1 MAITFPKINLPE
13 DFRQLSPVQ
22 KVVYGGGALAALG
35 LVAPLAVLAL
45 KAVTTAAMAAVIG
58 LALFMGFSA
67 LPPILRWWR
76 IRVLK
81 MMKATARQNPVE
93 TLQLEL
99 IDRKKAFEAAG
110 AMVVAVSAMRDSLRE
125 KLDEY
130 VERHGVKDASLER
143 SINQLSELVDRLR
156 ASLRQAGIKMEEF
169 ERFVARQA
177 DRWKLAKAT
186 GVLAALLKE
195 SGGGDVTDRFLKD
208 EAIDTIRDAVNLSF
222 AQMEQIL
229 QKDEVRQIVAAKP
242 APTRD
247 FTDMHFEIPDETTR
261 GRR

>member
-1 MAITFPKINLPE
+1 
-13 DFRQLSPVQ
+13 
-22 KVVYGGGALAALG
+22 VYGGGALIG
-35 LVAPLAVLAL
+35 LAFLAPLAVLAL
-45 KAVTTAAMAAVIG
+45 KVVTSITIAAVVG
-58 LALFMGFSA
+58 LGLFMGFSA
-67 LPPILRWWR
+67 LPLVLRWWR
-76 IRVLK
+76 IRVFK

-110 AMVVAVSAMRDSLRE
+110 ATVVAVSAMRDSLRE

-130 VERHGVKDASLER
+130 VEKHRTKDAGLER

-186 GVLAALLKE
+186 GDLAALLKE

-208 EAIDTIRDAVNLSF
+208 EALDTIRDALNLSF
-222 AQMEQIL
+222 AQIDQIL
-229 QKDEVRQIVAAKP
+229 QKEEIRQIVEAEPVPARDLAA
-242 APTRD
+242 RD
-247 FTDMHFEIPDETTR
+247 LEIHEATTR
-261 GRR
+261 EKR

>member
-93 TLQLEL
+93 TRGEGLQ
-99 IDRKKAFEAAG
+99 FG
-110 AMVVAVSAMRDSLRE
+110 
-125 KLDEY
+125 
-130 VERHGVKDASLER
+130 
-143 SINQLSELVDRLR
+143 
-156 ASLRQAGIKMEEF
+156 
-169 ERFVARQA
+169 
-177 DRWKLAKAT
+177 
-186 GVLAALLKE
+186 
-195 SGGGDVTDRFLKD
+195 
-208 EAIDTIRDAVNLSF
+208 AIDQPAVGIGGST
-222 AQMEQIL
+222 QG
-229 QKDEVRQIVAAKP
+229 VS
-242 APTRD
+242 PTGCYQD
-247 FTDMHFEIPDETTR
+247 
-261 GRR
+261 GGV

>member
-1 MAITFPKINLPE
+1 
-13 DFRQLSPVQ
+13 
-22 KVVYGGGALAALG
+22 LAALG
-35 LVAPLAVLAL
+35 LFAPLAMLAL

-156 ASLRQAGIKMEEF
+156 ASLR
-169 ERFVARQA
+169 
-177 DRWKLAKAT
+177 
-186 GVLAALLKE
+186 
-195 SGGGDVTDRFLKD
+195 
-208 EAIDTIRDAVNLSF
+208 
-222 AQMEQIL
+222 
-229 QKDEVRQIVAAKP
+229 
-242 APTRD
+242 
-247 FTDMHFEIPDETTR
+247 
-261 GRR
+261 